1 MTRKIF
7 CSIVLVAASVLI
19 VGMAILFGVL
29 YSYFGTVEERELQDA
44 VRLAA
49 TAVENDGE
57 SYLKVLSADTRYRLT
72 LIDANGNVLYDTEV
86 DADSM
91 ENHKNRAEII
101 GALETGTGKSVRYSD
116 TLLEKTIYVARRL
129 KGGTVLRMSVSQNS
143 VGVILLGMLQP
154 FLVVLLCALILSAVL
169 ANRLSKR
176 IVGPLNALDLEH
188 PLKNE
193 TYEELAPLLV
203 RIDRQRK
210 EIDERVAALRQK
222 QDEFTQI
229 TANMS
234 EGLVL
239 LDSKQTVVSI
249 NPAAKRIFDVDM
261 AAGESF
267 LCVDRSHGMRA
278 AIADALQAGH
288 SEISCEHGGRQY
300 RVNVS
305 RIESDGAVLGA
316 VILVFDV
323 TEQMRA
329 EQSRREFTGNV
340 SHELK
345 TPLQGII
352 GSAELIASG
361 MVKEEDLPRFVGHIQ
376 KEATRLLTLIE
387 DILRL
392 SQLDEGREMPREDVD
407 LFAVAREV
415 KTDLAAAG
423 AAKNV
428 TLSVSGEETVL
439 HGVRRLLYEILFNL
453 CDNAI
458 KYNKD
463 GGTVAVTVGAKDGIC
478 TMQVRDTGIGIPPAE
493 QSRVF
498 ERFYRVDKS
507 HSKAS
512 GGTGL
517 GLSIVKHAVQYHGGS
532 IALQSIPDEGTTVT
546 VTFPQ

>member
-7 CSIVLVAASVLI
+7 RSIVLVAASVLI
-19 VGMAILFGVL
+19 VGMAILFCVL

-44 VRLAA
+44 VQLAA
-49 TAVENDGE
+49 TAVEKDGDT
-57 SYLKVLSADTRYRLT
+57 YLKALSDTRYRLT
-72 LIDANGNVLYDTEV
+72 LIAADGSVLYDTATGA
-86 DADSM
+86 ADM
-91 ENHKNRAEII
+91 ENHRERTEVKE
-101 GALETGTGKSVRYSD
+101 ALETGTGKSVRYSD

-129 KGGTVLRMSVSQNS
+129 KDGTVLRMSVAQNS

-154 FLVVLLCALILSAVL
+154 FLVVLLCALVFSAVL

-210 EIDERVAALRQK
+210 EIDAQVTALRQK

-229 TANMS
+229 TQNMA

-239 LDSKQTVVSI
+239 LDSKQKVVSI
-249 NPAAKRIFDVDM
+249 NPAAKRIFEVD
-261 AAGESF
+261 ATAGESF
-267 LCVDRSHGMRA
+267 LFVDRSHSMRA
-278 AIADALQAGH
+278 AIADALLAGH
-288 SEISCEHGGRQY
+288 SEIFCEYGGRQY

-305 RIESDGAVLGA
+305 RIESDGVMLGA
-316 VILVFDV
+316 VVLVFDV

-361 MVKEEDLPRFVGHIQ
+361 MVKEEDLPRFVGHIR
-376 KEATRLLTLIE
+376 KEATRLLSLIE

-392 SQLDEGREMPREDVD
+392 SQLDEGKEMPREDVD

-415 KTDLAAAG
+415 KTDLAAAA

-428 TLSVSGEETVL
+428 TLSVSGGETVL

-478 TMQVRDTGIGIPPAE
+478 TLQVKDTGIGIPPEE

-507 HSKAS
+507 RSKAY

-532 IALQSIPDEGTTVT
+532 IVLKSVPDEGTTVT

>member
-7 CSIVLVAASVLI
+7 RSIVLVAASVLI
-19 VGMAILFGVL
+19 VGMAILFCVL

-44 VRLAA
+44 VQLAA
-49 TAVENDGE
+49 TAVEKDGDT
-57 SYLKVLSADTRYRLT
+57 YLKALSDTRYRLT
-72 LIDANGNVLYDTEV
+72 LIAADGSVLYDTATGA
-86 DADSM
+86 ADM
-91 ENHKNRAEII
+91 ENHRERTEVKE
-101 GALETGTGKSVRYSD
+101 ALETGTGKSVRYSD
-116 TLLEKTIYVARRL
+116 TLLEKTIYVAHRL
-129 KGGTVLRMSVSQNS
+129 KDGTVLRMSVAQNS

-154 FLVVLLCALILSAVL
+154 FLVVLLCALVFSAVL

-210 EIDERVAALRQK
+210 EIDAQVTVLRQK

-229 TANMS
+229 TQNMA

-239 LDSKQTVVSI
+239 LDSKQKVVSI
-249 NPAAKRIFDVDM
+249 NPAAKRIFEVD
-261 AAGESF
+261 ATAGESF
-267 LCVDRSHGMRA
+267 LCVDRSHSMRA
-278 AIADALQAGH
+278 AIADALLAGH
-288 SEISCEHGGRQY
+288 SEIFCEYGGRQY

-305 RIESDGAVLGA
+305 RIESDGVMLGA
-316 VILVFDV
+316 VVLVFDV

-361 MVKEEDLPRFVGHIQ
+361 MVKEEDLPRFVGHIR
-376 KEATRLLTLIE
+376 KEATRLLSLIE

-392 SQLDEGREMPREDVD
+392 SQLDEGKEMPREDVD

-415 KTDLAAAG
+415 KTDLAAAA

-428 TLSVSGEETVL
+428 TLSVSGGETVL

-478 TMQVRDTGIGIPPAE
+478 TLQVKDTGIGIPPEE

-507 HSKAS
+507 RSKAY

-532 IALQSIPDEGTTVT
+532 IVLKSVPDEGTTVT

>member
-7 CSIVLVAASVLI
+7 RSIVLVAASVLI

-44 VRLAA
+44 VQLAA
-49 TAVENDGE
+49 TAVEKDGDT
-57 SYLKVLSADTRYRLT
+57 YLKALSDTRYRLT
-72 LIDANGNVLYDTEV
+72 LIAADGSVLYDTATGA
-86 DADSM
+86 ADM
-91 ENHKNRAEII
+91 ENHRERTEVKEAF
-101 GALETGTGKSVRYSD
+101 ETGTGKSVRYSD

-129 KGGTVLRMSVSQNS
+129 KDGTVLRMSVAQNS

-154 FLVVLLCALILSAVL
+154 FLVVLLCALVFSAVL

-210 EIDERVAALRQK
+210 EIDAQVTALRQK

-229 TANMS
+229 TQNMA

-249 NPAAKRIFDVDM
+249 NPAAKRIFEVD
-261 AAGESF
+261 ATAGESF
-267 LCVDRSHGMRA
+267 LCVDRSYSMRA
-278 AIADALQAGH
+278 AIADALLAGH

-305 RIESDGAVLGA
+305 RIESDGVMLGA
-316 VILVFDV
+316 VVLVFDV

-361 MVKEEDLPRFVGHIQ
+361 MVKEEDLPRFVGHIR
-376 KEATRLLTLIE
+376 KEATRLLSLIE

-392 SQLDEGREMPREDVD
+392 SQLDEGKEMPREDVD

-415 KTDLAAAG
+415 KTDLAAAA

-428 TLSVSGEETVL
+428 TLSVSGGETVL

-478 TMQVRDTGIGIPPAE
+478 TLQVKDTGIGIPPEE

-507 HSKAS
+507 RSKAS

-532 IALQSIPDEGTTVT
+532 IAVKSVPDEGTTMT

>member
-267 LCVDRSHGMRA
+267 LCVDRSQGMRA

-478 TMQVRDTGIGIPPAE
+478 TVQVKDTGIGIPPAE

>member
-7 CSIVLVAASVLI
+7 RSIVLVAASVLI

-44 VRLAA
+44 VQLAA
-49 TAVENDGE
+49 TAVEKDGDT
-57 SYLKVLSADTRYRLT
+57 YLKALSDTRYRLT
-72 LIDANGNVLYDTEV
+72 LIAADGSVLYDTATGA
-86 DADSM
+86 ADM
-91 ENHKNRAEII
+91 ENHRERTEVKE
-101 GALETGTGKSVRYSD
+101 ALETGTGKSVRYSD

-129 KGGTVLRMSVSQNS
+129 KDGTVLRMSVAQNS

-154 FLVVLLCALILSAVL
+154 FLVVLLCALVFSAVL

-210 EIDERVAALRQK
+210 EIDAQVTALRQK

-229 TANMS
+229 TQNMA

-249 NPAAKRIFDVDM
+249 NPAAKRIFEVD
-261 AAGESF
+261 ATAGESF
-267 LCVDRSHGMRA
+267 LCVDRSYSMRA
-278 AIADALQAGH
+278 AIADALLAGH

-305 RIESDGAVLGA
+305 RIESDGVMLGA
-316 VILVFDV
+316 VVLVFDV

-361 MVKEEDLPRFVGHIQ
+361 MVKEEDLPRFVGHIR
-376 KEATRLLTLIE
+376 KEATRLLSLIE

-392 SQLDEGREMPREDVD
+392 SQLDEGKEMPREDVD

-415 KTDLAAAG
+415 KTDLAAAA

-428 TLSVSGEETVL
+428 TLSVSGGETVL

-478 TMQVRDTGIGIPPAE
+478 TLQVKDTGIGIPPEE

-507 HSKAS
+507 RSKAS

-532 IALQSIPDEGTTVT
+532 IALKSVPDEGTTMT

>member
-7 CSIVLVAASVLI
+7 RSIVLVAASVLI

-44 VRLAA
+44 VQLAA
-49 TAVENDGE
+49 TAVEKDGDT
-57 SYLKVLSADTRYRLT
+57 YLKALSDTRYRLT
-72 LIDANGNVLYDTEV
+72 LIAADGSVLYDTATGA
-86 DADSM
+86 ADM
-91 ENHKNRAEII
+91 ENHRERTEVKE
-101 GALETGTGKSVRYSD
+101 ALETGTGKSVRYSD

-129 KGGTVLRMSVSQNS
+129 KDGTVLRMSVAQNS

-154 FLVVLLCALILSAVL
+154 FLVVLLCALVFSAVL

-210 EIDERVAALRQK
+210 EIDAQVTALRQK

-229 TANMS
+229 TQNMA

-249 NPAAKRIFDVDM
+249 NPAAKRIFEVD
-261 AAGESF
+261 ATAGESF
-267 LCVDRSHGMRA
+267 LCVDRSYSMRA
-278 AIADALQAGH
+278 AIADALLAGH

-305 RIESDGAVLGA
+305 RIESDGVMLGA
-316 VILVFDV
+316 VVLVFDV

-361 MVKEEDLPRFVGHIQ
+361 MVKEEDLPRFVGHIR
-376 KEATRLLTLIE
+376 KEATRLLSLIE

-392 SQLDEGREMPREDVD
+392 SQLDEGKEMPREDVD

-415 KTDLAAAG
+415 KTDLAAAA

-428 TLSVSGEETVL
+428 TLSVSGGETVL

-478 TMQVRDTGIGIPPAE
+478 TLQVKDTGIGIPPEE

-507 HSKAS
+507 RSKAS

-532 IALQSIPDEGTTVT
+532 IAVKSVPDEGTTMT
-546 VTFPQ
+546 VTFP

>member
-7 CSIVLVAASVLI
+7 RSIVLVAASVLI

-44 VRLAA
+44 VQLAA
-49 TAVENDGE
+49 TAVEKDGDT
-57 SYLKVLSADTRYRLT
+57 YLKALSDTRYRLT
-72 LIDANGNVLYDTEV
+72 LIAADGSVLYDTATGA
-86 DADSM
+86 ADM
-91 ENHKNRAEII
+91 ENHRERTEVKE
-101 GALETGTGKSVRYSD
+101 ALETGTGKSVRYSD

-129 KGGTVLRMSVSQNS
+129 EDGTVLRMSVAQNS

-210 EIDERVAALRQK
+210 EIDAQVTALRQK

-229 TANMS
+229 TQNMA

-249 NPAAKRIFDVDM
+249 NPAAKRIFEVD
-261 AAGESF
+261 ATAGESF
-267 LCVDRSHGMRA
+267 LCVDRSHSMRA
-278 AIADALQAGH
+278 AIADALLAGH

-305 RIESDGAVLGA
+305 RIESDGAMLGA
-316 VILVFDV
+316 VVLVFDV

-361 MVKEEDLPRFVGHIQ
+361 MVKEEDLPRFVGHIR
-376 KEATRLLTLIE
+376 KEATRLLSLIE

-392 SQLDEGREMPREDVD
+392 SQLDEGKEMPREDVD

-415 KTDLAAAG
+415 KTDLAAAA

-428 TLSVSGEETVL
+428 TLSVSGGETVL

-478 TMQVRDTGIGIPPAE
+478 TLQVKDTGIGIPPEE

-507 HSKAS
+507 RSKAS

-532 IALQSIPDEGTTVT
+532 IAVKSVPDEGTTMT

>member
-7 CSIVLVAASVLI
+7 RSIVLVAASVLI

-44 VRLAA
+44 VQLAA
-49 TAVENDGE
+49 TAVEKDGDT
-57 SYLKVLSADTRYRLT
+57 YLKALSDTRYRLT
-72 LIDANGNVLYDTEV
+72 LIAADGSVLYDTATGA
-86 DADSM
+86 ADM
-91 ENHKNRAEII
+91 ENHRERTEVKE
-101 GALETGTGKSVRYSD
+101 ALETGTGKSVRYSD

-129 KGGTVLRMSVSQNS
+129 KDGTVLRMSVAQNS

-154 FLVVLLCALILSAVL
+154 FLVVLLCALVFSAVL

-210 EIDERVAALRQK
+210 EIDAQVTALRQK

-229 TANMS
+229 TQNMA

-249 NPAAKRIFDVDM
+249 NPAAKRIFEVD
-261 AAGESF
+261 ATAGESF
-267 LCVDRSHGMRA
+267 LCVDRSYSMRA
-278 AIADALQAGH
+278 AIADALLAGH

-305 RIESDGAVLGA
+305 RIESDGVMLGA
-316 VILVFDV
+316 VVLVFDV

-329 EQSRREFTGNV
+329 EQSRREITGNV

-361 MVKEEDLPRFVGHIQ
+361 MVKEEDLPRFVGHIR
-376 KEATRLLTLIE
+376 KEATRLLSLIE

-392 SQLDEGREMPREDVD
+392 SQLDEGKEMPREDVD

-415 KTDLAAAG
+415 KTDLAAAA

-428 TLSVSGEETVL
+428 TLSVSGGETVL

-478 TMQVRDTGIGIPPAE
+478 TLQVKDTGIGIPPEE

-507 HSKAS
+507 RSKAS

-532 IALQSIPDEGTTVT
+532 IAVKSVPDEGTTMT